1 MNHHNS
7 NNHSSSVFFT
17 QHKETQLWPILALLI
32 ASPALAQR
40 IPDAGSM
47 LRDIERATGKSAIA
61 PAPLA
66 PIGPSATGV
75 PLPEYAGA
83 KVFVSGFRIEA
94 KRFPEAELQDLLRD
108 YTGREVTLAE
118 LQEAARKI
126 GEYYRQH
133 DYMAHA
139 YLPPQTIQNGVVYIN
154 VVEGSLG
161 QIKLDPSTATRLN
174 ADVAIGMVSHRIP
187 PGEALRPGQLDE
199 AIAVLNELVGI
210 QRAASLLEAGA
221 KEGQSDVVLRIEDGP
236 MATGGLTFDNTG
248 SKGTGNW
255 QAAITG
261 ALNNPYGRGEQFQ
274 FNGLKSSGSSYA
286 RLGGALPLG
295 PSGLRAELNASLMH
309 YQVSDSVSPLDMNG
323 DSWTSGFSLDY
334 PLRRSA
340 ELSLTASTSFDY
352 KRMTDSMGNTDIGD
366 KEIAVGH
373 ASLSAM
379 THDNAFGGPGTNHF
393 SVTATFGN
401 LDILDRAQYEADQLT
416 ARSDGGYSKL
426 QLSLSREQPITERV
440 TLSVGVQGQMA
451 SGNLDSS
458 EKFTLG
464 GLYGVRAYPTGE
476 ASGDSGWL
484 ANLEAK
490 WQVQETV
497 QLSGFYDIG
506 SIHQHSDTW
515 TNWQAVPD
523 QPNSYHLQG
532 IGLGVQWTP
541 SAAFQARAAAAYVI
555 GDNPGHDLEGHHSDG
570 TDDDFRAW
578 LQVAINF

>member
-1 MNHHNS
+1 MTH
-7 NNHSSSVFFT
+7 HSSINHTANRFNPQASR
-17 QHKETQLWPILALLI
+17 KKLWTILALLVT
-32 ASPALAQR
+32 SPVLAQR

-47 LRDIERATGKSAIA
+47 LRDIERATGKSAVA

-66 PIGPSATGV
+66 PIGPSPTGV

-94 KRFPEAELQDLLRD
+94 SRFPEGELQALIRD

-139 YLPPQTIQNGVVYIN
+139 YLPPQTVQNGIVQIN

-161 QIKLDPSTATRLN
+161 EVKLDPSTTTRLN
-174 ADVAIGMVSHRIP
+174 AAVATGLVSHRVP
-187 PGEALRPGQLDE
+187 PGQALRPGQLDE
-199 AIAVLNELVGI
+199 TIAILNELPGV
-210 QRAASLLEAGA
+210 QRASSLLEAGA
-221 KEGQSDVVLRIEDGP
+221 REGQSDVVLRIEDGP
-236 MATGGLTFDNTG
+236 LATGGLTFDNTG

-255 QAAITG
+255 QAAFTG
-261 ALNNPYGRGEQFQ
+261 ALNNPYGLGEQFQ
-274 FNGLKSSGSSYA
+274 LNGLKSSGSSYA
-286 RLGGALPLG
+286 RLGSSLPLG
-295 PSGLRAELNASLMH
+295 SSGLRAGLNASLMH

-340 ELSLTASTSFDY
+340 ELSLTASASFDY
-352 KRMTDSMGNTDIGD
+352 KRMTDSMGNADIGD

-373 ASLSAM
+373 ASLSGM
-379 THDNAFGGPGTNHF
+379 THDSALGSAGTNHF
-393 SVTATFGN
+393 SITATLGS
-401 LDILDRAQYEADQLT
+401 LDILNRDQYEADQLT
-416 ARSDGGYSKL
+416 AQSDGSYSKL
-426 QLSLSREQPITERV
+426 QLSLSRDQPLSERV
-440 TLSVGVQGQMA
+440 TLSMGLQGQMA

-476 ASGDSGWL
+476 GSGDSGWM

-490 WQVQETV
+490 WQVQDTL

-506 SIHQHSDTW
+506 GIHQHSDPW
-515 TNWQAVPD
+515 TNWAPVPD
-523 QPNSYHLQG
+523 QPNNYHLQG
-532 IGLGVQWTP
+532 VGVGLQWSP
-541 SAAFQARAAAAYVI
+541 SAAFQARAVAAYVM